1 MATQLNLKLERN
13 LFEDICSLPALRR
26 AFRDVRRNKGAAGVD
41 GVTIQDFELSLEENL
56 RQLREDLINW
66 RYKPLPVRRVNIP
79 KPDGGTRKLGVP
91 SVRDRVLQTSIKLV
105 LEPTFDPLFSKSSFG
120 FRPGLGQKDALE
132 QAKQIVNTGKD
143 WTVDIDLAAFFDEIN
158 HDRLIHRMGKFIADK
173 RILRLIGL
181 TLRSGIMENGITQ
194 MSQKGSVQ
202 GSPLSPL
209 LSNIVL
215 DELDKEMEKQG
226 YEFCRYADD
235 LVTFVTTPQRRG
247 TSYEIAIHLH
257 REETQVEGESGEKPS
272 GFHKANEVSWND
284 DHSRNSCYISSFSK
298 PSHEQGF
305 GTYPKKQLPLHRT
318 EH

>member
-1 MATQLNLKLERN
+1 MS
-13 LFEDICSLPALRR
+13 IS
-26 AFRDVRRNKGAAGVD
+26 
-41 GVTIQDFELSLEENL
+41 LSLTE
-56 RQLREDLINW
+56 
-66 RYKPLPVRRVNIP
+66 
-79 KPDGGTRKLGVP
+79 GTRKLGVP

-235 LVTFVTTPQRRG
+235 LVTFVTTPQ
-247 TSYEIAIHLH
+247 
-257 REETQVEGESGEKPS
+257 EGERVMKSLSTFIERKLKLKVNREKS
-272 GFHKANEVSWND
+272 RVVSTKLMKFLGMTIIAGTLAISQVSLNRAM
-284 DHSRNSCYISSFSK
+284 SKVSELTPRNSSLSIEQNIKEINSWYKGWSGYYLVTEY
-298 PSHEQGF
+298 PSQLRKIEAHVRRRLRCRWLLQQ
-305 GTYPKKQLPLHRT
+305 KKRRHIRT
-318 EH
+318 